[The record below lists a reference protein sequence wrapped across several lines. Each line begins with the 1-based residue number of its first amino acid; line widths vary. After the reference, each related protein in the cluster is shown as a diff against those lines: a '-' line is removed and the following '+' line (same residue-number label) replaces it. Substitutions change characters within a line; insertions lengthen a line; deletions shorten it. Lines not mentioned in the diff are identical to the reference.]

1 MGSKQLHAQSIMLRF
16 ITFCLLP
23 SVLLALVV
31 RDHEYNEEPS
41 SEPAESYEQ
50 GHDESHHE
58 NVYERQGGYSAV
70 EPLGDSTGKKKY
82 TPTITDHYA
91 PNEVYK
97 AGDHR
102 DCHFVDK
109 IVYKDECI
117 PYVVKTCYTQQKEEC
132 EKVFDKKCE
141 SVIDEDEDRECFE
154 VTELLC
160 SLVESL
166 DYEVIQ
172 EPYTVQRCTTTKDRI
187 CDTVY
192 DMSET
197 TKDDFQCVDIENPTR
212 YEEEKIIKD
221 RTCIY
226 SVDFECGK
234 LKDYDGKHSV
244 QCDKVPTKKCYDT
257 PRVIKNEICKPK
269 KEKVCEK
276 VTHVSPEPVE
286 AQNCHSEPMKTCELE
301 QRQRPKKARVFNYRK
316 QCKPVKR
323 QVCEDAQKKK
333 LRAECKELPRNVCTY
348 EPEEKCVDETKTYCF
363 KSEAKLHEK
372 VCLPE
377 KKIVVDETFS
387 YV

>member
-1 MGSKQLHAQSIMLRF
+1 MLRF
-16 ITFCLLP
+16 ITYCILP
-23 SVLLALVV
+23 SVIFALVV
-31 RDHEYNEEPS
+31 PDYNEDTSYTP
-41 SEPAESYEQ
+41 PESYQ
-50 GHDESHHE
+50 QDESE
-58 NVYERQGGYSAV
+58 EEPYQVNSYERQVNTHERHGGYSAV
-70 EPLGDSTGKKKY
+70 EPLGDTTGKKEY
-82 TPTITDHYA
+82 NPVSADHYA
-91 PNEVYK
+91 PNYVYK
-97 AGDHR
+97 AGNHR

-160 SLVESL
+160 SLVESV

-172 EPYTVQRCTTTKDRI
+172 EPYTVQRCTRTSDRI

-192 DMSET
+192 GMGET
-197 TKDDFQCVDIENPTR
+197 TKDDFQCIDIVNPVC

-234 LKDYDGKHSV
+234 LKDHDGKHSV

-257 PRVIKNEICKPK
+257 PRVIKNEICKSK

-276 VTHVSPEPVE
+276 LTHVYPEPVE
-286 AQNCHSEPMKTCELE
+286 EQNCHSESMKTCELE
-301 QRQRPKKARVFNYRK
+301 QRQRAKKARTFNYRK

-323 QVCEDAQKKK
+323 QVCEDSQKLK
-333 LRAECKELPRNVCTY
+333 LRAECKDVPRNVCSY

-377 KKIVVDETFS
+377 KKMMIDETLS

>member
-82 TPTITDHYA
+82 TPTIADHYA

-109 IVYKDECI
+109 IVYKDECV

-132 EKVFDKKCE
+132 EKVFDKECE
-141 SVIDEDEDRECFE
+141 SVIDEDEDRECFD

-172 EPYTVQRCTTTKDRI
+172 EPYTVQRCTRTTDRI

-192 DMSET
+192 GMGES
-197 TKDDFQCVDIENPTR
+197 TKDDFQCVVIENPFCF
-212 YEEEKIIKD
+212 EEEKIIKD

-226 SVDFECGK
+226 SVEF
-234 LKDYDGKHSV
+234 
-244 QCDKVPTKKCYDT
+244 DKVPTKKCYDT

-276 VTHVSPEPVE
+276 VTHVYPEPVE

-323 QVCEDAQKKK
+323 QVCEHALKKK
-333 LRAECKELPRNVCTY
+333 LRAECRDVPRNVCTY
-348 EPEEKCVDETKTYCF
+348 KPEEKCVEETKTYCF
-363 KSEAKLHEK
+363 KSESKLHEK

-377 KKIVVDETFS
+377 KKLIIDETLS